1 MTVTIAKLRQE
12 EGQNLVLVALAMIVI
27 LAFAALV
34 LDAGFA
40 YAQRRRMQN
49 AADAGTLAG
58 VRELALEGS
67 DSEIYAKIDEYTRV
81 RNGADSFEATY
92 VPGGETIGGGTIPED
107 TTGVRVRAVMT
118 FPTFFAGVIGIPEMT
133 ANAEAAA
140 SFSAIASAMGL
151 VPIAV
156 QDLGYEIGGTYEI
169 WDSDKVGSDLDE
181 GIIADGQRGWYNF
194 NGGSVG
200 ASELKN
206 WMRYGYDDEV
216 QVDTWINGSP
226 GTKTSVLQV
235 AGERIGEVL
244 IVAMYNQIRD
254 GENGN
259 GQIDFHISAFGAF
272 RITQVITQG
281 KNKRIVG
288 VFERLVTPGDWGG
301 DSDHGVRVIRLIE

>member
-156 QDLGYEIGGTYEI
+156 QDFPFEYGGNYEI
-169 WDSDKVGSDLDE
+169 WDSDKVSDLDE

-200 ASELKN
+200 DSELKN
-206 WMRYGYDDEV
+206 WMRYGYSEEV
-216 QVDTWINGSP
+216 QQGEWINGSP
-226 GTKTSVLQV
+226 GTMTSVLQV
-235 AGERIGEVL
+235 AGERIGETL
-244 IVAMYNQIRD
+244 IVAIYDQARE

-259 GQIDFHISAFGAF
+259 GALDFHIKSFAAF
-272 RITQVITQG
+272 RVAEVDLSGEDKKI
-281 KNKRIVG
+281 KG
-288 VFERLVTPGDWGG
+288 VFERYVSPGDWGG
-301 DSDHGVRVIRLIE
+301 TSDHGVRVIRLVE